1 MKTVLFFIELTRN
14 SCAEQLEGVF
24 RYARKAQWHVQLVE
38 CGGKE
43 VDAARLIED
52 WNPLGAI
59 VEYSAVI
66 AGLVESRAF
75 SHLPSVFLDHDPKFG
90 RTHHM
95 IAPDPDE
102 ISAIAAGELQSLGF
116 EDYAF
121 VPFKAPYFWS
131 RRRGISFKRKIASAR
146 KRFHGFDRRPGADL
160 GAWLKSLPKPCG
172 VFAANDVTAEEVVG
186 AAILNGIS
194 IPGELAVLGVDGD
207 ERICTN
213 ANPPL
218 SSIQLD
224 FIGAGYLA
232 ASTLHDLI
240 RGKLGRSGLWQ
251 FKPLRVIRRKST
263 AARKVGKPE
272 TMPQGIRRIQEF
284 LRESAGGGISVRDVV
299 GMLGGSR
306 RTAEQ
311 TFRRQTGKTIL
322 EAMHE
327 AIYQRAC
334 EFAADRYV
342 RTQDVADLLGGIS
355 RDTLDRIFLKRTGK
369 TFRAWRNAPLSAEIS
384 RL

>member
-1 MKTVLFFIELTRN
+1 MMKTILFFIESNRN
-14 SCAEQLEGVF
+14 ACAEQLEGIF
-24 RYARKAQWHVQLVE
+24 RYARRKQWHVQLVE
-38 CGGKE
+38 CGGKKI
-43 VDAARLIED
+43 DAARLIDD
-52 WNPLGAI
+52 WNPLGAV
-59 VEYSAVI
+59 VEYTAVV
-66 AGLVESRAF
+66 AGHVEPRALNR
-75 SHLPSVFLDHDPKFG
+75 LPSVFLDYDPKFG

-95 IAPDPDE
+95 VAPDPDE
-102 ISAIAAGELQSLGF
+102 ISAIAAGELLSLGF

-121 VPFKAPYFWS
+121 VPFKTPYFWS
-131 RRRGISFKRKIASAR
+131 RRRCMAFKRKIRSAG
-146 KRFHGFDRRPGADL
+146 KRPHSFNRRPGADL
-160 GAWLKSLPKPCG
+160 GAWLKALPKPCG

-194 IPGELAVLGVDGD
+194 IPDELAVLGVDGD

-213 ANPPL
+213 TNPPL

-240 RGKLGRSGLWQ
+240 RGKFGRSGLWQ

-263 AARKVGKPE
+263 AVRKDVKPA
-272 TMPQGIRRIQEF
+272 TVTQGVRRVQEF
-284 LRESAGGGISVRDVV
+284 LRETAGGGISVRDVV

-306 RTAEQ
+306 RTAEL
-311 TFRRQTGKTIL
+311 TFKRQTGKTIL

-334 EFAADRYV
+334 EFAADRHV

-355 RDTLDRIFLKRTGK
+355 RDTLDRIFLRRTGK
-369 TFRAWRNAPLSAEIS
+369 TFRAWRNAPVSAG
-384 RL
+384 

>member
-1 MKTVLFFIELTRN
+1 MKTVLFFIESTRN

-38 CGGKE
+38 CGGKK
-43 VDAARLIED
+43 VDAARLVSEWKPI
-52 WNPLGAI
+52 GVI
-59 VEYSAVI
+59 VEYPAVV
-66 AGLVESRAF
+66 AGFVSIKALGKA
-75 SHLPSVFLDHDPKFG
+75 PAIYLDYDPAFG

-102 ISAIAAGELQSLGF
+102 ISAIAAGELLSLGF
-116 EDYAF
+116 DDYAF
-121 VPFKAPYFWS
+121 VPFRTPYFWS
-131 RRRGISFKRKIASAR
+131 RRRGSSFKRKIASAR
-146 KRFHGFDRRPGADL
+146 KRFHAFDRRPGSNL
-160 GAWLKSLPKPCG
+160 GAWLKALHKPCG

-194 IPGELAVLGVDGD
+194 IPDELAVLGVDGD

-263 AARKVGKPE
+263 AARLVGKLE
-272 TMPQGIRRIQEF
+272 TLPQGIRRVQEF
-284 LRESAGGGISVRDVV
+284 LRESAGGGISVSDVV

-311 TFRRQTGKTIL
+311 TFKRQTGKTIL

-342 RTQDVADLLGGIS
+342 RTQNVADLLGGIS

-369 TFRAWRNAPLSAEIS
+369 TFRAWRNAPVSAGI
-384 RL
+384 LV